1 MTLPLSNP
9 ARPALD
15 VAVILRKEPV
25 QGAMRRWQE
34 WRWVLDDVLL
44 HQEGFG
50 VEPRLLYKN
59 DSGERWI
66 HGGQRVELFADD
78 AEGYQLNATTPTPGW
93 FVLWRMEDEATV
105 ADEPMARPVAVS
117 LSYHDA
123 SRWLDAQE
131 TVEQVPLPAP
141 VLQWLQEFIA
151 VHYQPEVK
159 RPKRPE
165 SFKPLTDRFGN
176 PVSVS
181 TGFQRRKG
189 EGRG

>member
-1 MTLPLSNP
+1 MTPLPASA

-15 VAVILRKEPV
+15 VAVVLRKEPV

-34 WRWVLDDVLL
+34 WRWVLEDVLL

-50 VEPRLLYKN
+50 DQPRLLYKN

-78 AEGYQLNATTPTPGW
+78 AEGYQLNATTPTPCW
-93 FVLWRMEDEATV
+93 FVLWRMEDEATL
-105 ADEPMARPVAVS
+105 ADEPIARPVAVS

-123 SRWLDAQE
+123 ARWLDAQE
-131 TVEQVPLPAP
+131 TVEQVPLPQP
-141 VLQWLQEFIA
+141 VLQWLQTFIA
-151 VHYQPEVK
+151 AHYQPEPR
-159 RPKRPE
+159 RPKRPD

-176 PVSVS
+176 PASVS
-181 TGFQRRKG
+181 TGAVRRKG
-189 EGRG
+189 ANGG